1 MAYSMKAGKLPMR
14 ILAVAVAVIG
24 AVLLILSLLADT
36 VGIGEAPKFFGWK
49 QVGGIVGGTVM
60 ILTGFIF
67 ALPRVDRN

>member
-14 ILAVAVAVIG
+14 ILAVAIVILG

-49 QVGGIVGGTVM
+49 QVAGIVGGAVM